1 MVSEGDVADLI
12 MIGGA
17 VWTAVEGSPIA
28 EAVAVQDGRIIAV
41 GSNQEIQDLMHS
53 RTRVIELNGRTVT
66 PGFIDAHMH
75 FISGGIQ
82 LSSLDLRKATTPEE
96 FVIRI
101 REFTKSVPSGTW
113 ITGGNWDHE
122 LWGGL
127 LPRRDWI
134 DHFTQAHPVLVQR
147 LDGHMA
153 LANSL
158 ALEMSGIANKTG
170 DPPGGSIV
178 RDEAGLPS
186 GVLKD
191 QAITLVRNVIP
202 LATVEETKRA
212 LEAAAQHALS
222 RGITQV
228 HDMGGWNNLD
238 MMGWANLEVYH
249 QAHSEGH
256 LPLRVYSVVP
266 MSSWKR
272 MKDYVSING
281 RGDDRLWW
289 GGVKAFVDGSLGSA
303 TAWFHKAYLGESGNT
318 GLTTT
323 DTAELQG
330 WIEGADKAGLQSI
343 VHAIGDRA
351 NDWLLD
357 VYEDLVANH
366 GKRDRRLRIE
376 HAQHLSQSAIVR
388 FSEQGVIASMQPYHA
403 VDDGRWAAKRIGPER
418 IKRAYAFGALLD
430 TGATLA
436 FGSDWTVAPLDP
448 ILGIDAAVTRQTLD
462 GVNPDGWMP
471 EERIS
476 LEQALLAYT
485 AGAAKAGFSED
496 RSGSL
501 ENSKLADLV
510 VLSENLFEISSSDIG
525 NVEVDMTLVDG
536 EVVYDR

>member
-1 MVSEGDVADLI
+1 VVSEGDVADLI

-17 VWTAVEGSPIA
+17 VWTAVAGSPIA

-351 NDWLLD
+351 NDWLLE
-357 VYEDLVANH
+357 VYEELVANH

-418 IKRAYAFGALLD
+418 IRRAYAFGSLLD

-462 GVNPDGWMP
+462 GVNPDGWIP

>member
-1 MVSEGDVADLI
+1 MADLI
-12 MIGGA
+12 MIGGT
-17 VWTAVEGSPIA
+17 VWTAVEALPLA
-28 EAVAVQDGRIIAV
+28 EAVAVQNGRVIAV
-41 GSNQEIQDLMHS
+41 GTNQEIQDLMHS

-75 FISGGIQ
+75 FISGGFQ
-82 LSSLDLRKATTPEE
+82 LSGLDLREATTPEE
-96 FVIRI
+96 FVIKI
-101 REFTKSVPSGTW
+101 KEFAESVPSGTW

-127 LPRRDWI
+127 LPRNDWI
-134 DHFTQAHPVLVQR
+134 DPFTQAHPVLVQR

-158 ALEMSGIANKTG
+158 ALKMSGVATKTG

-191 QAITLVRNVIP
+191 QAIALVREVIP
-202 LATVEETKRA
+202 PTTVEATKRA
-212 LEAAAQHALS
+212 LQSAAQHTLS
-222 RGITQV
+222 CGITQV

-266 MSSWKR
+266 MSSWRR
-272 MKDYVSING
+272 MKDYVSTNG

-303 TAWFHKAYLGESGNT
+303 TAWFHEAYLGESGNT

-330 WIEGADKAGLQSI
+330 WIEGADKAGLQPI

-357 VYEDLVANH
+357 IYEDLVANH
-366 GKRDRRLRIE
+366 GTRDRRLRVE
-376 HAQHLSQSAIVR
+376 HAQHLSQSAVGR
-388 FSEQGVIASMQPYHA
+388 FSKQGVIASMQPYHA

-418 IKRAYAFGALLD
+418 IKHAYAFRSLLD

-448 ILGIDAAVTRQTLD
+448 MLGIDAAVTRRTLD
-462 GVNPDGWMP
+462 RANPDGWMP

-501 ENSKLADLV
+501 ENGKLADLV
-510 VLSENLFEISSSDIG
+510 VLSENLFEIHSSDIR

>member
-101 REFTKSVPSGTW
+101 REFAKSVPSGTW

-462 GVNPDGWMP
+462 GVNPDGWIP

>member
-1 MVSEGDVADLI
+1 MADLV

-17 VWTAVEGSPIA
+17 VWTAVEGIPLA
-28 EAVAVQDGRIIAV
+28 EALAVKDGRVIAI
-41 GSNQEIQDLMHS
+41 GSNQDIQALIRS

-82 LSSLDLRKATTPEE
+82 LSSLDLREAATPEE

-101 REFTKSVPSGTW
+101 REFVKSVPSGSW

-127 LPRRDWI
+127 LPQSSWI

-158 ALEMSGIANKTG
+158 ALKMSGIANKTG

-178 RDEAGLPS
+178 RDESGLPS

-191 QAITLVRNVIP
+191 EAITLVRNVIP
-202 LATVEETKRA
+202 LTTVEETERA

-238 MMGWANLEVYH
+238 MMGWENLEVYH
-249 QAHSEGH
+249 QAHSEGR
-256 LPLRVYSVVP
+256 LPVRVYSVVP

-272 MKDYVSING
+272 MQDYVSTNG

-289 GGVKAFVDGSLGSA
+289 GGVKAFLDGSLGSA
-303 TAWFHKAYLGESGNT
+303 TAWFHEAYLDESENT
-318 GLTTT
+318 GLTTM

-330 WIEGADKAGLQSI
+330 WIEGADKAGLQPI
-343 VHAIGDRA
+343 IHAIGDRA
-351 NDWLLD
+351 NDCILD
-357 VYEDLVANH
+357 IYEELVANH

-376 HAQHLSQSAIVR
+376 HAQHLSQSAIGR
-388 FSEQGVIASMQPYHA
+388 FSKHEVIASVQPYHA
-403 VDDGRWAAKRIGPER
+403 VDDGRWAAKRIGLER
-418 IKRAYAFGALLD
+418 IKRAYAFGSLLD

-448 ILGIDAAVTRQTLD
+448 ILGIDAAVTRRTLD
-462 GVNPDGWMP
+462 GANPDGWTP

-485 AGAAKAGFSED
+485 AGAAKAGFSDD
-496 RSGSL
+496 RLGSL
-501 ENSKLADLV
+501 EKGKLADLV
-510 VLSENLFEISSSDIG
+510 VLSENLFEIHTSDIG

-536 EVVYDR
+536 EMVYDR

>member
-1 MVSEGDVADLI
+1 MADLI

-212 LEAAAQHALS
+212 LEAAA
-222 RGITQV
+222 
-228 HDMGGWNNLD
+228 
-238 MMGWANLEVYH
+238 
-249 QAHSEGH
+249 
-256 LPLRVYSVVP
+256 
-266 MSSWKR
+266 
-272 MKDYVSING
+272 
-281 RGDDRLWW
+281 
-289 GGVKAFVDGSLGSA
+289 
-303 TAWFHKAYLGESGNT
+303 
-318 GLTTT
+318 
-323 DTAELQG
+323 
-330 WIEGADKAGLQSI
+330 
-343 VHAIGDRA
+343 
-351 NDWLLD
+351 
-357 VYEDLVANH
+357 
-366 GKRDRRLRIE
+366 
-376 HAQHLSQSAIVR
+376 
-388 FSEQGVIASMQPYHA
+388 
-403 VDDGRWAAKRIGPER
+403 
-418 IKRAYAFGALLD
+418 
-430 TGATLA
+430 
-436 FGSDWTVAPLDP
+436 
-448 ILGIDAAVTRQTLD
+448 
-462 GVNPDGWMP
+462 
-471 EERIS
+471 
-476 LEQALLAYT
+476 
-485 AGAAKAGFSED
+485 
-496 RSGSL
+496 
-501 ENSKLADLV
+501 
-510 VLSENLFEISSSDIG
+510 
-525 NVEVDMTLVDG
+525 
-536 EVVYDR
+536 